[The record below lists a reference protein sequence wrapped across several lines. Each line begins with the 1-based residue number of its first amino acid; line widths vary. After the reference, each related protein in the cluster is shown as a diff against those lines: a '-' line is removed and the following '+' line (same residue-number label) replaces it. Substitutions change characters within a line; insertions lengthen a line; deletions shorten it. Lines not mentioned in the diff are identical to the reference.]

1 MMAASAAIPL
11 PGGQQVAFERELA
24 IRLSAAAM
32 LLLTISPLAAF
43 ALSGF
48 LLVNLSMHTP
58 RQVRWMLG
66 LVLAISMS
74 LMAGARP
81 LDLNEASNDIIG
93 YHELYLAIGG
103 GDMSELLHFGS
114 GFEIALP
121 LLMLVWATVL
131 PPLSINGLMFCLALS
146 SALLL
151 MVWIETAFYR
161 NGAAQRPALLG
172 ISLILLNIYFATQLS
187 RQFLSLIVLLFA
199 FTATTRTRQL
209 CFVALAASLHLTA
222 LPFYGLWLLARR
234 GWPGW
239 LGILA
244 AAWLLRVYFV
254 PLLSALDIVPDIVAD
269 KLLYYID
276 NEDSLTDAEIGSLRI
291 VFLLA
296 LLSLVSL
303 LACRL
308 HPAART
314 RPWLAVPWLTA
325 AVHYLLLPIP
335 LASLRATLIVHSV
348 ASGCIAWQMLPHH
361 ARGLRQLVPN
371 LLLLYKVAAFA
382 LAVGAANLRPSV
394 SMLASFFA

>member
-1 MMAASAAIPL
+1 MTTSATF
-11 PGGQQVAFERELA
+11 AFAEQHGVFPEGEIA
-24 IRLSAAAM
+24 FRLSAAAIV
-32 LLLTISPLAAF
+32 LLAISPLAAF

-48 LLVNLSMHTP
+48 LLVNLSIHTS
-58 RQVRWMLG
+58 RQVRWTLG
-66 LVLAISMS
+66 LILAIALS

-81 LDLNEASNDIIG
+81 VDLNSPASDIVV
-93 YHELYLAIGG
+93 YHELYLALAA
-103 GDMSELLHFGS
+103 GDTSELLRFGS
-114 GFEIALP
+114 GFEIGLP
-121 LLMLVWATVL
+121 LLMLVWVTVL

-146 SALLL
+146 SSLLL
-151 MVWIETAFYR
+151 LVWIETTFYK

-172 ISLILLNIYFATQLS
+172 LALIMLNIYFATQLS

-199 FTATTRTRQL
+199 FTATTRTRRL

-239 LGILA
+239 LGIIA
-244 AAWLLRVYFV
+244 VAWLLRIYFV
-254 PLLSALDIVPDIVAD
+254 QLLAAFDVVPEVLTD

-276 NEDSLTDAEIGSLRI
+276 NEASFTDADLGSLRM

-303 LACRL
+303 IACRL
-308 HPAART
+308 RPAPRL
-314 RPWLAVPWLTA
+314 RPWLVVPWLTA
-325 AVHYLLLPIP
+325 AVHYILLPIP

-348 ASGCIAWQMLPHH
+348 ASGYIAWQMLPRH

-371 LLLLYKVAAFA
+371 LLLLYKVGAFA
-382 LAVGAANLRPSV
+382 LAAGAANLQPAA
-394 SMLASFFA
+394 SMLALFFA

>member
-1 MMAASAAIPL
+1 VLTASAAIPL
-11 PGGQQVAFERELA
+11 PGGQQVAFERDLA
-24 IRLSAAAM
+24 IRLSMVAI
-32 LLLTISPLAAF
+32 LLLAISPPAAF
-43 ALSGF
+43 GLSGF
-48 LLVNLSMHTP
+48 LLINLSMHTP
-58 RQVRWMLG
+58 RQVRWILG
-66 LVLAISMS
+66 VVLAVSMS

-81 LDLNEASNDIIG
+81 VDLNETSNDIVV
-93 YHELYLAIGG
+93 YHELYLAIAA
-103 GDMSELLHFGS
+103 GDMSELLRFGS

-131 PPLSINGLMFCLALS
+131 PPLSLNGLMFCLALS
-146 SALLL
+146 STLLL
-151 MVWIETAFYR
+151 MVWIETVFYP

-172 ISLILLNIYFATQLS
+172 ISLILLNVYFATQLS

-199 FTATTRTRQL
+199 FTATTRTSRL

-244 AAWLLRVYFV
+244 VVWLLRVYFV
-254 PLLSALDIVPDIVAD
+254 PLLAAFDIVPDVVAD
-269 KLLYYID
+269 KLLYYVE
-276 NEDSLTDAEIGSLRI
+276 NEDDSTDSDIGSLRT

-296 LLSLVSL
+296 LLSIISL

-308 HPAART
+308 RPAPRT
-314 RPWLAVPWLTA
+314 RPWLVVPWLTA
-325 AVHYLLLPIP
+325 AVHFILLPIP

-348 ASGCIAWQMLPHH
+348 ATGCIAWQMLPHH

-371 LLLLYKVAAFA
+371 VLLLYKVAAFA
-382 LAVGAANLRPSV
+382 LAVGGANLRSSA
-394 SMLASFFA
+394 SMLAGFFA